1 MTNIHRFFVLLFTL
15 VVGFFGFGTAQ
26 AELPP
31 VGAQL
36 MGNLS
41 IKTDYKPYNLSLPPG
56 PWLVAFTK
64 LMDADSTSGD
74 GPAGST
80 TRAYKVFGEIG
91 LVQVSNGILTGL
103 ILINTRLKTSIYVNN
118 PLICHGQT
126 IASHVNTFGRTGPL
140 LTKCL
145 EVKPFD
151 WNSTSQVEL
160 MKGVKIFLNKLNINY
175 PTDMIGLQFY
185 EDDRRGRFLDFSYF
199 VNPAVWGHPNTGSSV
214 DRSPWGKSMVLRD
227 PAKAALMQ
235 ALTAYSEAYASV
247 LSNSAREGGSGAG
260 FVAFSPPPNGIQN
273 MPSNSSAQ
281 SSDPRIKK
289 ISETCVTIGFKSNTP
304 AMTNCIKELS
314 TRN

>member
-1 MTNIHRFFVLLFTL
+1 MTNIHRFFALLFTL
-15 VVGFFGFGTAQ
+15 IVGLFGFGTAQ

-41 IKTDYKPYNLSLPPG
+41 IKTDFKPYNLSLPPG
-56 PWLVAFTK
+56 PWSVFYSKSSAAESFGTQILTNP
-64 LMDADSTSGD
+64 SGTVSN
-74 GPAGST
+74 A
-80 TRAYKVFGEIG
+80 FGELALIQISG
-91 LVQVSNGILTGL
+91 GQIVGL
-103 ILINTRLKTSIYVNN
+103 ILIKVRLKTSLFFRN
-118 PLICHGQT
+118 PAICNDKK
-126 IASHVNTFGRTGPL
+126 IANHVNTFGVSSAL
-140 LTKCL
+140 MTKCL
-145 EVKPFD
+145 EVKPMD
-151 WNSTSQVEL
+151 WTPFPQSEL
-160 MKGVKIFLNKLNINY
+160 LQGVKDFLSKSNFNY
-175 PTDMIGLQFY
+175 PTDMVGFQFY
-185 EDDRRGRFLDFSYF
+185 EYDKRGRFLDFSYF
-199 VNPAVWGHPNTGSSV
+199 INPAVWGHPNTGSSV

-273 MPSNSSAQ
+273 MSSSSTAQ

-289 ISETCVTIGFKSNTP
+289 ISETCVTIGFKPNTP

-314 TRN
+314 TR